1 MTTASFF
8 KSNGKFLKFRISG
21 HSGYAEE
28 GSDIVCAAV
37 SSMVMLTINNVT
49 ETFEIPADV
58 SVDEKDAT
66 IVFALKSEDKLGC
79 ALIEG
84 LWRELAALMN
94 DYPDNLRVT
103 VK

>member
-1 MTTASFF
+1 MTRCSFI
-8 KSNGKFLKFRISG
+8 KSNGRFLGFRIQG

-37 SSMVMLTINNVT
+37 SSMAMLTVNNIT
-49 ETFEIPADV
+49 ESFNIPATV
-58 SVDEKDAT
+58 TADENGPT
-66 IVFALKSEDKLGC
+66 IDFVLESEDERGC

-84 LWRELAALMN
+84 LWRELSTLAN
-94 DYPDNLRVT
+94 DYPSFVRVT